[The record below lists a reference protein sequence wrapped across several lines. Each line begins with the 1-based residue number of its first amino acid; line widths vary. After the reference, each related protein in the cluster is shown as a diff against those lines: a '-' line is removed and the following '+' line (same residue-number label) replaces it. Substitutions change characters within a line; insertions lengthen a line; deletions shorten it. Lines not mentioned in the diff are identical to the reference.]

1 MASAPLPL
9 EASPIAFGTDGWRGI
24 LGVDITL
31 DRLLPVAAA
40 AAREL
45 AHSAPE
51 GLKSR
56 EVVIGYDR
64 RFLAPELAEAIC
76 SAVRGCGLEPLL
88 SATAT
93 PTPASSWAVVERQ
106 ALGALVITASHN
118 PPEWLGLKIKGP
130 FGGSVEGDFT
140 RRVETR
146 LEAGGITVPIP
157 GDPQR
162 FDALGTYVAGLLT
175 KVDTA
180 ALAAGLE
187 RLGLRVIVDP
197 MHGSAAG
204 VLPALLGDGARSS
217 GVISEIRANRDPL
230 FGGNPPEP
238 LAPYLQE
245 LITAVTASTAAGRP
259 AMGIVFDG
267 DGDRIAAVD
276 ERGRFCSTQLLMP
289 LFIDHLARARQ
300 LPGCVIKTVSGSDLM
315 QLVAED
321 LGRQVLE
328 KPVGFKYI
336 ATEMLSSDVL
346 VGGEESG
353 GVGFGIHLPERDAP
367 FAALLL
373 IEALV
378 EGGVPLGERIDALQQ
393 RCGGAAAYDRLD
405 LRLPDMAARERLEA
419 KLAAAPPSEVAGSP
433 VLEVITTDGVKLRL
447 GPSHWLMLRFSGTEP
462 LLRLYCEAPSQA
474 RVAEVLGWARELAE
488 SV

>member
-40 AAREL
+40 AAQEL
-45 AHSAPE
+45 AHSAPK

-93 PTPASSWAVVERQ
+93 PTPASSWAVVQRQ

-146 LEAGGITVPIP
+146 LEAGGITVPIL